1 MTALN
6 LPLKYGTHEI
16 RTVGT
21 RELPEWVGSDVCDVL
36 AIRNSRDA
44 LASLPDD
51 EKGVGSADTPGG
63 RQQVVTVT
71 EAGLYRLIFKSRK
84 AEAQAFKKWVVNDV
98 LPCIRKY
105 GTYPAPAH
113 PTVDEVELVRGELA
127 QVQNRL
133 DALPATMAE
142 IVSRTIAEV
151 LKRNDAVPLLATET
165 VASRLGKLLPHWNTT
180 ADHRAMIR
188 NRARANVKRALGQE
202 PLCVHAGSQLEFTP
216 SMIYHLDTA
225 IFQTYRQALRD
236 NEVDDYGL
244 YADVA

>member
-1 MTALN
+1 MVSLN
-6 LPLKYGTHEI
+6 LPLKYGTHEV

-21 RELPEWVGSDVCDVL
+21 QDRPEWIAADVGAVL
-36 AIRNSRDA
+36 GLKNVRKSMAEFDA
-44 LASLPDD
+44 D
-51 EKGVGSADTPGG
+51 EKGVTTSYTPGG
-63 RQQVVTVT
+63 PQEIATVT
-71 EAGLYRLIFKSRK
+71 EPGLFRLISKSRK
-84 AEAQAFKKWVVNDV
+84 PEAKAFQRWVFHDV
-98 LPCIRKY
+98 LPCIRRH

-113 PTVDEVELVRGELA
+113 PAVDDVDMVRGELA

-142 IVSRTIAEV
+142 IISRTIAEV
-151 LKRNDAVPLLATET
+151 MTRADVAPLLCTET
-165 VASRLGKLLPHWNTT
+165 VASRLGKLLPNWNTT
-180 ADHRAMIR
+180 VEQRSLIR

-216 SMIYHLDTA
+216 SMIFHLDTA

-236 NEVDDYGL
+236 NEVEDYGL